1 MTGALG
7 HRHRPSGDGR
17 GRDPGLRWRHGPDR
31 DVELPRAPV
40 IAAPR
45 AAPAAGALDLDEPA
59 LARLL
64 VGIPGHEPLQA
75 PRRPVLPGYRPSA
88 HRPPPC
94 ASPQSIPDDER
105 IVAQGSDGN
114 SSDYEGNADHLLVF
128 PRCCRTRSG
137 ICRSPLLSCLML
149 RVLRATLRRFSN
161 PLPQVHPGK
170 WDTSAGTWTLWEGH
184 LGKLEQ
190 TSGRR
195 QLSACRR

>member
-1 MTGALG
+1 MPHLG
-7 HRHRPSGDGR
+7 QHQPPGRSISMSLRSHDSSSGYLVMNPSR
-17 GRDPGLRWRHGPDR
+17 
-31 DVELPRAPV
+31 LP
-40 IAAPR
+40 AAPFCR
-45 AAPAAGALDLDEPA
+45 AIAL
-59 LARLL
+59 LL
-64 VGIPGHEPLQA
+64 IA
-75 PRRPVLPGYRPSA
+75 
-88 HRPPPC
+88 PPC

-161 PLPQVHPGK
+161 PLSQVHPGK